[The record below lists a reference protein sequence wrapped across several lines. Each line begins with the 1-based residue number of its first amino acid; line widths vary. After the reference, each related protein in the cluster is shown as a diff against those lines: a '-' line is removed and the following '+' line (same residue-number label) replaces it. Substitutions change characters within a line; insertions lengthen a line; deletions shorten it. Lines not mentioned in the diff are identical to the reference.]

1 MEAEKPLPPESP
13 GRGTLRQEET
23 GKRSSFLSEGQGT
36 ERRQRS
42 SLPQVP
48 GMEKQTVAVPWG
60 SRGTE
65 LGPKSP
71 HRPRCLLLPPHPIR
85 LTIRQQR
92 LLRGRR
98 DWAAA
103 VSTEVCEAEQ
113 RLQQDDDNDDNN
125 STR

>member
-60 SRGTE
+60 AEALSWAPSLPTA
-65 LGPKSP
+65 PAASCSP
-71 HRPRCLLLPPHPIR
+71 PTPFGSPS
-85 LTIRQQR
+85 
-92 LLRGRR
+92 G
-98 DWAAA
+98 
-103 VSTEVCEAEQ
+103 S
-113 RLQQDDDNDDNN
+113 
-125 STR
+125 SGS